1 MSEIPD
7 TRGGAP
13 SVLPSVR
20 RVVTGHDAAGRSKV
34 LSDESLQLRGPPG
47 HNQGVAGLWG
57 TDGVPTNDGPGEPAA
72 TPVPVAGGN
81 SFVIVQYPPESDL
94 ERMTPQQRAVAMA
107 SPADHVPGLIKA
119 DTARHYGM
127 HFSETVD
134 YGVVLS
140 GEMTMLL
147 DEGEV
152 VLRAGDILVQRGTA
166 HAWSNR
172 GSEPV
177 VMAVVILG
185 AEPMARHKT

>member
-1 MSEIPD
+1 
-7 TRGGAP
+7 
-13 SVLPSVR
+13 
-20 RVVTGHDAAGRSKV
+20 
-34 LSDESLQLRGPPG
+34 
-47 HNQGVAGLWG
+47 
-57 TDGVPTNDGPGEPAA
+57 
-72 TPVPVAGGN
+72 
-81 SFVIVQYPPESDL
+81 
-94 ERMTPQQRAVAMA
+94 
-107 SPADHVPGLIKA
+107 
-119 DTARHYGM
+119 
-127 HFSETVD
+127 
-134 YGVVLS
+134 VVLS